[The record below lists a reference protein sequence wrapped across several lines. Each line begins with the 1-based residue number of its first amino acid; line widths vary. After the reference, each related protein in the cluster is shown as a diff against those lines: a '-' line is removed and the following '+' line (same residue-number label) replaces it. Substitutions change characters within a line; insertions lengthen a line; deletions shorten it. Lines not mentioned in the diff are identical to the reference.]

1 MATAKGKA
9 MSAKYGTAPRKDAPA
24 KKSDRPM
31 TPKER
36 VDQAHGQFAPKPK
49 AKPAPTPKAKP
60 KAAKAKVKPVPSDVK
75 PKAKPKKK
83 LAAKFQANSAR
94 DRFVRD

>member
-24 KKSDRPM
+24 KKADRPM

-49 AKPAPTPKAKP
+49 AKPKATPKAKP
-60 KAAKAKVKPVPSDVK
+60 KATAKVKPVSSDVK
-75 PKAKPKKK
+75 PKAKPKKR
-83 LAAKFQANSAR
+83 LASKFQANSAR